1 MRKENI
7 LIVVLV
13 AIAILTGWMFI
24 NKDQPQKQVSQNIE
38 WKAFDKG
45 LAQAKA
51 ENKNIFLYFHAE
63 WCTFCKKLKATTFQD
78 KKVVR
83 FLSDRF
89 VSISVDTDV
98 EKMVTGNYGVKG
110 LPTIWFLKP
119 DGTRISNIPGYVD
132 EKKMMKILNY
142 IDSSTYETMS
152 FQDFVSKL

>member
-63 WCTFCKKLKATTFQD
+63 WCTFCKKLMATTFQD